1 LETSIDLSTDAV
13 KKSAQKAL
21 LKQKKELSENW
32 PRLEET
38 LTAGKEATVDLKNR
52 DSFIKLVHKTIK
64 HEGDYIKVIQG
75 LDRDASIKGTTW
87 LQSIVDHVIHAALIP
102 LPSCNS

>member
-1 LETSIDLSTDAV
+1 
-13 KKSAQKAL
+13 
-21 LKQKKELSENW
+21 LSENW

-38 LTAGKEATVDLKNR
+38 LTAGKETIVDLKTR
-52 DSFIKLVHKTIK
+52 DTFIKLIHNRMK

-75 LDRDASIKGTTW
+75 LDRDASNKGTTW
-87 LQSIVDHVIHAALIP
+87 LQSIVDHVVHAALIP